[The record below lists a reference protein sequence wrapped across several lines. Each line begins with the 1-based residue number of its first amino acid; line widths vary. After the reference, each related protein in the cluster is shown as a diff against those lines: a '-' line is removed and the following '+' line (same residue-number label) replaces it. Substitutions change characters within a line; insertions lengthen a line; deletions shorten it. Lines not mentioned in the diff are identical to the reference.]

1 MAHQSDYI
9 QLKDIKHFVQESL
22 QVLRA
27 QWYVPFGLFLILG
40 GYKVFRAWT
49 YAPEYEARLS
59 FMIAEEPIGLE
70 ASLGGVLSSIGLSS
84 ESSYN
89 HERFIQ
95 LAKSRKIFQNAV
107 MDTVTI
113 GGSNQLLANA
123 LIDEFEQYGR
133 WGKNRWYEFF
143 KDPPALRG
151 FRFRDTQITH
161 GPPLSRLALKTLHQM
176 TGQIADIRYDPDAAI
191 FTYVVHTHSE
201 DLSYH
206 LVRALFDKIADYYVE
221 KTREKHFQTYEV
233 LESKEDSLRGLL
245 REKEAMRARL
255 RDQLRYAS
263 SESALVPLEK
273 LSREINLL
281 YIMLGEVVKNKELA
295 DFALRSKTPIV
306 QAIDLPL
313 KPLPSYA
320 PLWWMELI
328 RSAVIALLAGGLYVL
343 FRHWWRRVG

>member
-1 MAHQSDYI
+1 MAHQPDYI
-9 QLKDIKHFVQESL
+9 QLRDIKRFAQESF
-22 QVLRA
+22 RA
-27 QWYVPFGLFLILG
+27 LKTQWYVPFGLFLLLG
-40 GYKVFRAWT
+40 TYKVYRAWT

-70 ASLGGVLSSIGLSS
+70 GSLGGVLSSIGLSS

-95 LAKSRKIFQNAV
+95 LAKSRKIFQKAV
-107 MDTVTI
+107 MDTVSI
-113 GGSNQLLANA
+113 DGHPKLLANA
-123 LIDEFEQYGR
+123 LIDEFERYAR
-133 WGKNRWYEFF
+133 WGKNHWYEFF

-151 FRFRDTQITH
+151 YRFRDTQITA
-161 GPPLSRLALKTLHQM
+161 GPPLARLALN
-176 TGQIADIRYDPDAAI
+176 
-191 FTYVVHTHSE
+191 
-201 DLSYH
+201 
-206 LVRALFDKIADYYVE
+206 
-221 KTREKHFQTYEV
+221 
-233 LESKEDSLRGLL
+233 SLRGLL
-245 REKEAMRARL
+245 REKESLRARL

-273 LSREINLL
+273 LTKEINLL

-320 PLWWMELI
+320 PLWWMELF
-328 RSAVIALLAGGLYVL
+328 RAAVLAFLLGGLFVL
-343 FRHWWRRVG
+343 LRHWWRVVE